1 MGFHSLCSSWAPE
14 HHVPAVWGSFLS
26 NIRAYVRACLRP
38 PSLLLPVSVLR
49 PLAPW
54 SAWFCLCLLPSFSQV
69 GLLSVCTSYVILRP
83 SAGASRWII
92 CSQFSPFVS
101 RRLNGHTPR
110 LATGGAGLTGET
122 MVPEAV
128 SNFSITNFMFKR
140 SMLQLGFEVW
150 LLIPCLSA
158 FY

>member
-1 MGFHSLCSSWAPE
+1 MCVH
-14 HHVPAVWGSFLS
+14 
-26 NIRAYVRACLRP
+26 AYV
-38 PSLLLPVSVLR
+38 
-49 PLAPW
+49 
-54 SAWFCLCLLPSFSQV
+54 LLPSFFQSV
-69 GLLSVCTSYVILRP
+69 CSVHWHHDLPGSVCVRFHLSVRWVFYLFVLHTSFFALQLELH
-83 SAGASRWII
+83 GG

-140 SMLQLGFEVW
+140 SML
-150 LLIPCLSA
+150 
-158 FY
+158 